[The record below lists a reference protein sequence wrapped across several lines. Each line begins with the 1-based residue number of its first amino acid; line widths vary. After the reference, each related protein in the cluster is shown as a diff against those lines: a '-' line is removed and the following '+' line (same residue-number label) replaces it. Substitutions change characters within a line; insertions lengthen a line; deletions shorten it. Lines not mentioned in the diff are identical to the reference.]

1 MLQLIEHGDVR
12 ELRLSSWTSRRVG
25 YAVSAF
31 IARGTLI
38 DAGFPNAAPAVGRFL
53 QSQPVA
59 GAVLTHAHEDHS
71 GGVAALLALGVGVH
85 CAPLTEAW
93 LRRRE
98 RIGLYRRVTWGR
110 RVRLTRPLTPFA
122 PDGLHL
128 RHTPGHSADHHV
140 VWDAERGTV
149 FGGDLF
155 IGVKL
160 RLAHHDEEMRPQVVA
175 LREVA
180 SWQPERYFDA
190 HRGLLQDPVGQ
201 LRAKADWIEETIG
214 RIEALVVRGWPDGR
228 IRNEVLGADDPTGRW
243 SFGAYSKANF
253 VRNVRETMAGA
264 PKATSEGVSA

>member
-31 IARGTLI
+31 VARDTLI
-38 DAGFPNAAPAVGRFL
+38 DAGFPTAAPELRRYL
-53 QSQPVA
+53 QSHPVA

-71 GGVAALLALGVGVH
+71 GGVTALLALGVGVH
-85 CAPLTEAW
+85 CAPMTEAW
-93 LRRRE
+93 LRRPE
-98 RIGLYRRVTWGR
+98 RIGLYRRFTWGR
-110 RVRLTRPLTPFA
+110 RVRITRALTPFA
-122 PDGLHL
+122 PDGLLL

-140 VWDAERGTV
+140 VWDADRRTV

-160 RLAHHDEEMRPQVVA
+160 RLAHHDEQLRPQVGA

-180 SWQPERYFDA
+180 SWQPERFFDA
-190 HRGLLQDPVGQ
+190 HRGLLPDPVGQ
-201 LRAKADWIEETIG
+201 LRAKADWLEETIG
-214 RIEALVVRGWPDGR
+214 RIETLVGRGWPDAR
-228 IRNEVLGADDPTGRW
+228 IRDEVLGADDPTGRW

-253 VRNVRETMAGA
+253 VRNVRETMSPASS
-264 PKATSEGVSA
+264 ATFGGVWA